1 MTALK
6 TVLIAIGAIVAYLA
20 LDANLGNFWNYT
32 ARPSVEG
39 P

>member
-6 TVLIAIGAIVAYLA
+6 TVLIAIGDIPLYLA
-20 LDANLGNFWNYT
+20 LMRLGNFWNYT
-32 ARPSVEG
+32 VRPSVEG

>member
-20 LDANLGNFWNYT
+20 LIRLGNFWNYT
-32 ARPSVEG
+32 ARPSVEE